1 MRTSISVA
9 GVPAMTV
16 SEVCGR
22 LVELFGRALQD
33 GRPLASLPAVMLWG
47 PPGIGKSQGVRQ
59 VARGLEER
67 GGLHVEV
74 TDVRLALFSPIDL
87 RGIPVPDAERGL
99 AVWLRPEVFSMDAS
113 ADVANILF
121 LDEITAAAPA
131 VQAAAYQIAL
141 DRACGEHRLPDNCAV
156 ICAGNRVSDRSVA
169 FRMPKALANRLL
181 HIDVALDAASWHE
194 WAVRTGV
201 CDKVQAFLAFRPDRL
216 MDTEASEDDVA
227 FPTPRSWEMAA
238 RIIDGLDGD
247 VERAYPLVAGL
258 VGVGAATELLTWSR
272 VFGELPDVDDIFRG
286 RPAPVPT
293 SPDALYA
300 LVSAMVAH
308 ARTCTDDLE
317 AIGHSIDYARRL
329 PADFSVLLVK
339 DYLSLASGYR
349 SVLMRVPSFVRWL
362 QEKGA
367 ILDAAY

>member
-1 MRTSISVA
+1 MRASVEVA

-16 SEVCGR
+16 SEVRER
-22 LVELFGRALQD
+22 LVELYGRALED
-33 GRPLASLPAVMLWG
+33 GRPLAGLPAVMLWG

-59 VARGLEER
+59 VASELEAR
-67 GGLHVEV
+67 TGARVEV

-87 RGIPVPDAERGL
+87 RGIPVPDAGRGL
-99 AVWLRPEVFSMDAS
+99 AVWLRPEVFAMDAS
-113 ADVANILF
+113 ADVVNILF
-121 LDEITAAAPA
+121 LDEITAATPA
-131 VQAAAYQIAL
+131 VEAAAYQIAL

-181 HIDVALDAASWHE
+181 HVDVALDATSWHE

-201 CDKVQAFLAFRPDRL
+201 CDKIQAFLAFRPDRL
-216 MDTEASEDDVA
+216 MDTEASEADVA
-227 FPTPRSWEMAA
+227 FATPRSWEMAS
-238 RIIDGLDGD
+238 RVIDALGGD
-247 VERAYPLVAGL
+247 VELAHPLVAGL

-272 VFGELPDVDDIFRG
+272 VFGELPSLDDIFSG
-286 RPAPVPT
+286 RAAPVPT

-308 ARTCTDDLE
+308 ARTRVGDLE

-339 DYLSLASGYR
+339 DYLCLAPGYR
-349 SVLMRVPSFVRWL
+349 SALMRVPAFVRWL

-367 ILDAAY
+367 TLDAAY